1 MKTIAKQDTRIIN
14 KLTETNRLLRLQLM
28 VLNRIAKQLEDKK

>member
-1 MKTIAKQDTRIIN
+1 MKSIAKQDTRIIN

-28 VLNRIAKQLEDKK
+28 VLTKIAKQLEDKK